1 MPWHDGV
8 ILISRTTRTSREIN
22 LPEGHEVPLPELVKL
37 LKTSLERGLT
47 TEEARQ
53 RLQVYGPNAIPK
65 VKRNWFRVYI
75 APLLEWLITMYI
87 IMTIVLLVLSIWS
100 REVLSQAIQW
110 SVFVIANFAIAI
122 LQQYRAQKKIEALH
136 RLAAPTST
144 VIRDGAVDEIDAME
158 LVPGDIIELR
168 QGDRIPADA
177 RIIESNNFMVNEA
190 SLTGESVPI
199 TKTESG
205 EVVLEK
211 DSPIAERVNMVFS
224 GTYVQ
229 FGSARALVVRTGPHT
244 EIGRISR
251 ELAELNTGDIP
262 LRQKVNQL
270 GKYLTM
276 LMFLFLII
284 SVWFQISTLPGNNPF
299 GDINKLAQRLSVSI
313 ITSMAVMPINIPL
326 LTTIVLL
333 TGVLAMAARRVIIK
347 NLAAVE
353 SLGRVSI
360 LCSDK
365 TGTIT
370 RGQMT
375 VKRIW
380 DGKYLYGVT
389 GMGYGPSGVIF
400 PVPDKVDINIPE
412 ELAPSE
418 TMGIA
423 PGSAL
428 ELILINGFLNNTA
441 ELIVEELQEPGSTSW
456 KATGSATDAALL
468 ALFKKSGLNEKKIH
482 STYKKIREYPF
493 DSSLKRMSML
503 FKDPE
508 GYIVFTKGATEVL
521 LPRCTHFGP
530 PNKVVRLTDQKRKE
544 IMQKVNEFA
553 GLGFRILSFA
563 YKRLDQPPDRTDDER
578 ELVENDLTYLGFVCL
593 LDPPREGVRD
603 AVKECLSAGV
613 TPIMIT
619 GDSLLTAKSIA
630 KQIGMFD
637 ELEGHQA
644 HYGKEAAA
652 LPDDDFER
660 TRVFARVSPKDKQ
673 IIVERYQKKGRVVGM
688 TGDGVNDALALSM
701 ADAGI
706 VMGITGTD
714 VAKEAGDIIIADDSF
729 VSIVTGIRE
738 GRSLFQRIRIMI
750 FFYIC
755 VNLAEAMLYMGSTFI
770 LSPLNIVILDNW
782 QRAYIFGIAHA
793 IPPLALV
800 FDKAISD
807 IMKRKPIDTAG
818 IFNWKLLGALVVT
831 ALPLALVFYI
841 IYYTTFN
848 PFTQE
853 ALLQFLAPNSFNKS
867 GFVPVFDPTGSNF
880 LRPRNWAHA
889 KARTMI
895 LTAVYIIEPLI
906 VLSIRRIDKPI
917 WKNFT
922 DKDDRFWLTYLLVF
936 SIQVMHLFFM
946 YVPLSQDIIRD
957 VSFGVLVA
965 DIIPLSP
972 IDWVYVLTLSLIPLV
987 ILELYKYWI
996 RAKGEYF

>member
-1 MPWHDGV
+1 M
-8 ILISRTTRTSREIN
+8 LNEKLESNAAS
-22 LPEGHEVPLPELVKL
+22 LPEGHEVPLDEL
-37 LKTSLERGLT
+37 LKVLRTSPETGLST
-47 TEEARQ
+47 SEAQR
-53 RLQVYGPNAIPK
+53 RLQVHGPNAIPK

-87 IMTIVLLVLSIWS
+87 IMTIVLLILAIWN

-122 LQQYRAQKKIEALH
+122 VQQYRAQKKIDALH
-136 RLAAPTST
+136 RLAAPSST
-144 VIRDGAVDEIDAME
+144 VIRDGAVDKIEAVN

-177 RIIESNNFMVNEA
+177 RIIESSNFMVNEA

-199 TKTESG
+199 TKVESG
-205 EVVLEK
+205 TVVLDE
-211 DSPIAERVNMVFS
+211 DVPIAERKNMVFS

-229 FGSARALVVRTGPHT
+229 FGSARAVVVRTGPHT

-262 LRQKVNQL
+262 LRRKVNQL
-270 GKYLTM
+270 GKYLTL
-276 LMFLFLII
+276 LMFLFLIT
-284 SVWFQISTLPGNNPF
+284 SVYYQIQTLQGQGLL
-299 GDINKLAQRLSVSI
+299 GDVSQLAQRLSVSI

-333 TGVLAMAARRVIIK
+333 TGVLAMASHRVIIR

-353 SLGRVSI
+353 SLGRISV

-389 GMGYGPSGVIF
+389 GLGYGPSGVIF
-400 PVPDKVDINIPE
+400 PVPDEIDVNIPE
-412 ELAPSE
+412 DLAPSE
-418 TMGIA
+418 TIGIA
-423 PGSAL
+423 PGSSL

-441 ELIVEELQEPGSTSW
+441 ELIVEELHEPGTTSW

-468 ALFKKSGLNEKKIH
+468 ALFKKSGMNEKKIR
-482 STYKKIREYPF
+482 SAYKKIREYPF
-493 DSSLKRMSML
+493 DSSLKRMSTL
-503 FKDPE
+503 FSTSE
-508 GYIVFTKGATEVL
+508 GYIVFTKGATEVI
-521 LPRCTHFGP
+521 LPRCTQFGP
-530 PNKVVRLTDQKRKE
+530 PNKIESLTEEKRTE
-544 IMQKVNEFA
+544 ILERVNAFA
-553 GLGFRILSFA
+553 GLGFRVLSFA
-563 YKRLDQPPDRTDDER
+563 YKRLEQPPERTDDER
-578 ELVENDLTYLGFVCL
+578 DSVENGLTYLGFVCL
-593 LDPPREGVRD
+593 LDPPREGAKD
-603 AVKECLSAGV
+603 AVMECLSAGV

-637 ELEGHQA
+637 ESQGHEA
-644 HYGKEAAA
+644 HYGKEASE
-652 LPDDDFER
+652 LSEDEFER
-660 TRVFARVSPKDKQ
+660 TRVFARVAPKDKQ
-673 IIVERYQKKGRVVGM
+673 TIVERYQKKNRVVGM

-729 VSIVTGIRE
+729 VSIVTGIKE
-738 GRSLFQRIRIMI
+738 GRSLFQKIRIMI

-770 LSPLNIVILDNW
+770 LSPLGLVLLDNW

-793 IPPLALV
+793 IPPLALI
-800 FDKAISD
+800 FDKTMSD
-807 IMKRKPIDTAG
+807 IMERKPIDTAG
-818 IFNWKLLGALVVT
+818 IFNWKMLGALFVT
-831 ALPLALVFYI
+831 AIPLALVFYT

-848 PFTQE
+848 PFIGSNGE
-853 ALLQFLAPNSFNKS
+853 PMFAFLAPDAFNKS
-867 GFVPVFDPTGSNF
+867 GFIPVFRDESGGSF
-880 LRPRNWAHA
+880 LRPINWAHA
-889 KARTMI
+889 KARTML
-895 LTAVYIIEPLI
+895 LTSVYIIEPLI
-906 VLSIRRIDKPI
+906 VLSLRRIDKPI

-922 DKDDRFWLTYLLVF
+922 DKDDRYWLAYLMVF

-946 YVPLSQDIIRD
+946 YVPMSQDIIRD

-965 DIIPLSP
+965 DIIPLNP
-972 IDWVYVLTLSLIPLV
+972 VDWAYVVVLSLIPLV
-987 ILELYKYWI
+987 ILESYKFVI
-996 RAKGEYF
+996 RKKGEYF